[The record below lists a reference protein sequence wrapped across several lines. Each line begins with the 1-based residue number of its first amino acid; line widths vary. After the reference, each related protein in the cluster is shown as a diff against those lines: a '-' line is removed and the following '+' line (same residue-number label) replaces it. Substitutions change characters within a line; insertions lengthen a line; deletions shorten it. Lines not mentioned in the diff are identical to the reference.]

1 MSKIVRTPT
10 RAEGGITP
18 EEKERLDKVAQE
30 WISIALRTDPIEPG
44 KIAPAIEG
52 LYRAAGLKTPRVV
65 VVPSPLV
72 MAFAYGA
79 SAAIWHNRATFDAT
93 ANATRSATDN
103 ATANATRIA
112 TRNATY
118 SATANATDNATRR
131 ATYSA
136 TYSATNN
143 ATYSATARA
152 TDRETRS
159 ATRSATHIATRIATD
174 RETARA
180 TYRAT
185 YDAPDGATYRATGGA
200 TVDATVD
207 ATVIA
212 TDDATYSAT
221 ARATDRET
229 YRATVIAESGAAM
242 ACFDLAGKLGLECAK
257 RWWNAYQGG
266 NMWAG
271 SAAYIAGARDVLGLD
286 LKEHKAYAAWED
298 AARHGGFRVMHPE
311 FCIVSDFPEFI
322 RTDDNNLPHCETGP
336 SHRWR
341 DGWSLYHWHGV
352 SVPGHWIEDP
362 DSVDPQEVL
371 SCDNVEKR
379 AAGLKIIGLPRMLS
393 SLDVKVIDEHENP
406 SVGSLIEIRLDG
418 LPDPARA
425 LKAECPRNGTII
437 EYVARVSDIDGLPI
451 ETAIAAQAWRNS
463 DPVSE
468 YIHPSVRT

>member
-44 KIAPAIEG
+44 KIVPAIEG
-52 LYRAAGLKTPRVV
+52 FYRAAGLKTPRVV

-79 SAAIWHNRATFDAT
+79 SAAIWHNRATD
-93 ANATRSATDN
+93 
-103 ATANATRIA
+103 
-112 TRNATY
+112 
-118 SATANATDNATRR
+118 
-131 ATYSA
+131 
-136 TYSATNN
+136 
-143 ATYSATARA
+143 
-152 TDRETRS
+152 S
-159 ATRSATHIATRIATD
+159 ATRSATNS
-174 RETARA
+174 
-180 TYRAT
+180 
-185 YDAPDGATYRATGGA
+185 A
-200 TVDATVD
+200 TVD
-207 ATVIA
+207 
-212 TDDATYSAT
+212 
-221 ARATDRET
+221 
-229 YRATVIAESGAAM
+229 AESGAAM
-242 ACFDLAGKLGLECAK
+242 ACLDLAGRFGLECAK

-298 AARHGGFRVMHPE
+298 AARHGGFRVLHPE

-371 SCDNVEKR
+371 ACDNVEKR
-379 AAGLKIIGLPRMLS
+379 AAGLAIIGLPRMLS
-393 SLDVKVIDEHENP
+393 SLDAKVIDEHENP
-406 SVGSLIEIRLDG
+406 SVGSLLEIRLDG

-463 DPVSE
+463 DPASE